1 MKISNMREF
10 NDFPPMFLSTDVK
23 ERRLQIIENLLNIL
37 SETIIYPKLVQDV
50 SDKLNVLKNKVNS
63 DEKVNALETLEIMV
77 LGSAIFSD
85 FSES

>member
-37 SETIIYPKLVQDV
+37 SETNIYPKLVQDV

-85 FSES
+85 FPES

>member
-10 NDFPPMFLSTDVK
+10 NDFPLMFLSTDVK
-23 ERRLQIIENLLNIL
+23 ESRLQIIENLLNIL
-37 SETIIYPKLVQDV
+37 SETNIYPKLVQDV

-85 FSES
+85 FPES